1 MNITKR
7 TPAWCV
13 SNLSIISLLIGL
25 QGATAQAIPVYVAD
39 APDSN
44 LELTIAAISSAKSTL
59 VINIYEL
66 TSPQIVD
73 AIIAQVN
80 AGVKT
85 EILEE
90 GGPVGGLSAAARG
103 VQSQIVQAM
112 NGKSGDHFFEMKGG
126 SGTPRR
132 FRYDHA
138 KYIVMDGAGLLIG
151 SENYSPTGNPQ
162 PGTKGNRG
170 WEVYIQDQNLA
181 QQFAGV
187 FMQDSST
194 RQGDVT
200 ELTTNGGSNLQSFL
214 DSPQVSQVFTFS
226 ALTPMNASEIVKITS
241 PDNSVGYVVALIQN
255 AKSSI
260 DIEQMTFDSA
270 WKGASSSP
278 VLDAVIAAANRGVRV
293 RILLNDDVVFDHP
306 GTTSVHKNQITVD
319 GLRGKA
325 NITAKIANLKAMGV
339 DYIHNKGMLIDGDET
354 LISSIN
360 WDENSFTNNREA
372 AVVIASTEVNQFYEN
387 LFDRDWS
394 VSNGSSTSEPTQPTA
409 PTKPPKVPKPPK
421 TPKPPKGLTVD
432 SMVVESA
439 DLGTFTCPKQVRFS
453 IDGIKLSLGDAEDKD
468 FGFLKNLKVDNNFV
482 VQDAANCTL
491 VEATADKSTTKKA
504 FLQIR
509 KNAQGEITIAYEGYT
524 PNTAKLFSIRSKLD
538 QSNDQILGAHQAGI
552 FDGSGPS
559 KEKIGQAVLN
569 LK

>member
-1 MNITKR
+1 M
-7 TPAWCV
+7 
-13 SNLSIISLLIGL
+13 SLSRKGLGSRCLGMVGLLFLGMQSL
-25 QGATAQAIPVYVAD
+25 TVQAMPVYVAD

-44 LELTIAAISSAKSTL
+44 LELTLAAIGSAKSSL

-73 AIIAQVN
+73 AIINQVN
-80 AGVKT
+80 AGVKV

-112 NGKSGDHFFEMKGG
+112 NGKSGNHFFEMKGG
-126 SGTPRR
+126 TGITRR

-151 SENYSPTGNPQ
+151 SENYSPTGNPE

-170 WEVYIQDQNLA
+170 WEVYIQDQAIA
-181 QQFAGV
+181 QEFAGV
-187 FMQDSST
+187 FVQDATT
-194 RQGDVT
+194 RDGDVT
-200 ELTTNGGSNLQSFL
+200 ELTSGNGLML
-214 DSPQVSQVFTFS
+214 DSLLNTPLMNKTLSKPFNAGTLTALNADQV
-226 ALTPMNASEIVKITS
+226 VKITS

-255 AKSSI
+255 AKSTI

-278 VLDAVIAAANRGVRV
+278 VLDAVVAAANRGVKV
-293 RILLNDDVVFDHP
+293 RILLNDDAVFDVA
-306 GTTSVHKNQITVD
+306 GKTSVHKNQITVD
-319 GLRGKA
+319 ALRGKA
-325 NITAKIANLKAMGV
+325 NITAKIANVKAMGV
-339 DYIHNKGMLIDGDET
+339 DYIHNKGMLIDGEET

-372 AVVIASTEVNQFYEN
+372 AVVIASTQVYQFYEN

-394 VSNGSSTSEPTQPTA
+394 VSNGATQGQPAQPPTQ
-409 PTKPPKVPKPPK
+409 TKPPKAPKPPK
-421 TPKPPKGLTVD
+421 TPKPPRGLVA
-432 SMVVESA
+432 E
-439 DLGTFTCPKQVRFS
+439 DLVQTLTCPKQLQFS
-453 IDGIKLSLGDAEDKD
+453 INGIQLSLGDAEDKD
-468 FGFLKNLKVDNNFV
+468 FGFLKDLKVNNTFIL
-482 VQDAANCTL
+482 QDAVNCIL
-491 VEATADKSTTKKA
+491 VEVNAAKSTAKKS

-509 KNAQGEITIAYEGYT
+509 NNAQGETTIAYEGYT
-524 PNTAKLFSIRSKLD
+524 PNTGKLFSIRSKLGD
-538 QSNDQILGAHQAGI
+538 DEQVLGTHTAGI
-552 FDGSGPS
+552 FDGSGPT